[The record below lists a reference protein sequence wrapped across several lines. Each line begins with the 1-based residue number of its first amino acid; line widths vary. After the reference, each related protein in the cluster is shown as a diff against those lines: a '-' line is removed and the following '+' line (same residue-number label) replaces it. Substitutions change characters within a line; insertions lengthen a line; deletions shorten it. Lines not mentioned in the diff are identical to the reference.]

1 MIQGMRALRLSV
13 MAAGL
18 CLGWAIAAQADMVM
32 KVLIVNPSDTEVKE
46 YDIRNPLPPEV
57 KAEHVLE
64 TDGLK
69 VEYDSQAGT
78 YVLVG
83 HVTLKPK
90 ESLTKRILLQ
100 DVWVVDVERLTAV
113 RREAG
118 EIVDKLAGSTYAAQG
133 QIMAAA
139 IERRVSDVEHAQHE
153 SFLSPVQHITRYRES
168 MKQLQMVESD
178 LVSLRQLMVMA
189 SLHPTAESST
199 LPSLAQDRGATAG
212 LNEKGGLSI
221 LATWR
226 IIFIVLALLGLVSL
240 SFFLVWQRQLKLQ
253 LAKQLAQETAKVAE
267 PAPLLKLGNGNGKSI
282 NGASTA
288 PLPRAPSKTPLAP

>member
-1 MIQGMRALRLSV
+1 MIQGMRSLRLSV
-13 MAAGL
+13 MAAGV
-18 CLGWAIAAQADMVM
+18 CLGWAITAQADMVM

-90 ESLTKRILLQ
+90 ESLTKRILIQ
-100 DVWVVDVERLTAV
+100 DVWVVDVERLTAF
-113 RREAG
+113 RRDTG
-118 EIVDKLAGSTYAAQG
+118 EIVEKLKGGTYYAQG
-133 QIMAAA
+133 QIMADA
-139 IERRVSDVEHAQHE
+139 IERRLSDIERVQQE
-153 SFLSPVQHITRYRES
+153 SFLSPAQHINHYRES

-189 SLHPTAESST
+189 SLHPTTEPST
-199 LPSLAQDRGATAG
+199 LPSLGQDKGATDG
-212 LNEKGGLSI
+212 VGEKGGLSI

-226 IIFIVLALLGLVSL
+226 IIFIILALLGLVSL
-240 SFFLVWQRQLKLQ
+240 SFFFVWQHQLKLQ
-253 LAKQLAQETAKVAE
+253 LAKQLAQETAKVTE
-267 PAPLLKLGNGNGKSI
+267 PSPLLKLGNGNGKPV
-282 NGASTA
+282 NDAPAA
-288 PLPRAPSKTPLAP
+288 PLPRVQPKTPLAP